1 MPGAAYPGR
10 MSLPELLA
18 ATVGDEDVVAEVP
31 LGGDDRLAVTPTR
44 TLVFRGDGLLS
55 DESVDEYGHDVERIE
70 VSTGRRKAKITL
82 GYGLDG
88 DETLSV
94 PAKRVD
100 DVLHPILAGVLSA
113 SGVTGPGET
122 VVRTFRFSELTL
134 IVTSER
140 LVKHVGSAVWDAEF
154 EEFHYADLTGLDF
167 EEGTVATAVVL
178 VHDGRSE
185 RFKAP
190 NESARA
196 VRETLADAVCSFHGV
211 DSLEEFR
218 VAAAETEESAPDAEA
233 SGTTDFGEG
242 PDPLSA
248 SPAADAEAE
257 ADGLETELDGATG
270 AADPPAESDPGS
282 ATDDAADPGAAASQS
297 AESAAESTA
306 ESSEAND
313 DDPLGADPLATD
325 ASVDDATA
333 DPLDDATATE
343 SPDADATD
351 PLDADATESASAA
364 DGIEREA
371 GDESASAVDAEA
383 LSTDAAGAESA
394 TGDPVTDSEVVAPEA
409 DGDGPVPGDD
419 AFDGSPFESAGVE
432 DADLASEVAALRR
445 TVEAQS
451 ERLDRQSALIEQLIE
466 ELRRGR

>member
-1 MPGAAYPGR
+1 

-18 ATVGDEDVVAEVP
+18 GTVGDEDVVAEVP

-44 TLVFRGDGLLS
+44 TLVYRGDGLLS
-55 DESVDEYGHDVERIE
+55 DESVDEYDHDVERIE
-70 VSTGRRKAKITL
+70 VSTGRRKSKITL

-94 PAKRVD
+94 PSKRVD
-100 DVLHPILAGVLSA
+100 DVLHPVLAGVLSA
-113 SGVTGPGET
+113 GGVTGPGET

-154 EEFHYADLTGLDF
+154 EEFHYEDLTGLDF

-218 VAAAETEESAPDAEA
+218 VAAAEADESTTSGES

-248 SPAADAEAE
+248 SPVADAEAD
-257 ADGLETELDGATG
+257 ADGPETRPDEAGG
-270 AADPPAESDPGS
+270 PADPAAGSNPVEPEASSDAG
-282 ATDDAADPGAAASQS
+282 
-297 AESAAESTA
+297 
-306 ESSEAND
+306 
-313 DDPLGADPLATD
+313 DPLGADPLAADT
-325 ASVDDATA
+325 AVDDASAQDATV
-333 DPLDDATATE
+333 DDAATGDAVTGDATGGDA
-343 SPDADATD
+343 SADAAEAD
-351 PLDADATESASAA
+351 SLGSDATTTASVSEELGREAA
-364 DGIEREA
+364 DGSPSPA
-371 GDESASAVDAEA
+371 GGDAVAADSTVAGSGGADPVSDADVAAEA
-383 LSTDAAGAESA
+383 
-394 TGDPVTDSEVVAPEA
+394 VTDEDAVP
-409 DGDGPVPGDD
+409 DGD

-451 ERLDRQSALIEQLIE
+451 ERLDRQSTLIEQLIE

>member
-1 MPGAAYPGR
+1 

-18 ATVGDEDVVAEVP
+18 GTVGDEEVVAEVP

-44 TLVFRGDGLLS
+44 TLVYRGDGLLS
-55 DESVDEYGHDVERIE
+55 DESVDEYDHDVERIE
-70 VSTGRRKAKITL
+70 VSTGRRKSKITL

-94 PAKRVD
+94 PSKRVD
-100 DVLHPILAGVLSA
+100 DVLHPILAGVLSS
-113 SGVTGPGET
+113 SGVTGAGET

-140 LVKHVGSAVWDAEF
+140 LVKHVGSAVWDPEF

-211 DSLEEFR
+211 ESLEEFR
-218 VAAAETEESAPDAEA
+218 VAAAAEA
-233 SGTTDFGEG
+233 DESTTDGKSGGTTDFGEG

-248 SPAADAEAE
+248 SPVADAEAD
-257 ADGLETELDGATG
+257 ADGAETASDGAV
-270 AADPPAESDPGS
+270 
-282 ATDDAADPGAAASQS
+282 DAADPASRSEPVIDGDDAVGETAEGTGAVGEAGAATETDAPGAS
-297 AESAAESTA
+297 ST
-306 ESSEAND
+306 EPSEPSD
-313 DDPLGADPLATD
+313 DDPLDADPLAAD
-325 ASVDDATA
+325 AAVDDATGA
-333 DPLDDATATE
+333 DPA
-343 SPDADATD
+343 D
-351 PLDADATESASAA
+351 PLDADATATASAE
-364 DGIEREA
+364 GVEREPT
-371 GDESASAVDAEA
+371 DEPAAVDDPADEPAADPTVADAVGADSVSDAE
-383 LSTDAAGAESA
+383 TVDADAE
-394 TGDPVTDSEVVAPEA
+394 DDDDVTVPDD
-409 DGDGPVPGDD
+409 DG
-419 AFDGSPFESAGVE
+419 FDGSAFESAGVE

-451 ERLDRQSALIEQLIE
+451 ERLDRQSTLIEQLIE

>member
-1 MPGAAYPGR
+1 

-94 PAKRVD
+94 PSKRVD

-297 AESAAESTA
+297 AESAVKSVS

-383 LSTDAAGAESA
+383 LATDATVADSA
-394 TGDPVTDSEVVAPEA
+394 TGPADAVAPDA
-409 DGDGPVPGDD
+409 DADGPVTGDD

>member
-1 MPGAAYPGR
+1 

-55 DESVDEYGHDVERIE
+55 DESVDEYGHDVERID

-100 DVLHPILAGVLSA
+100 DVLHPVLAGVLSA

-140 LVKHVGSAVWDAEF
+140 LVKHVGSAVWDADF
-154 EEFHYADLTGLDF
+154 EEFHYEDITGLDF

-178 VHDGRSE
+178 VHGGRSE

-218 VAAAETEESAPDAEA
+218 VAAAEAEEPAADAEP

-248 SPAADAEAE
+248 SPAADAEADAEGPE
-257 ADGLETELDGATG
+257 AGDAAGAGRSTETDSASGDDGADSAET
-270 AADPPAESDPGS
+270 AASTAAGS
-282 ATDDAADPGAAASQS
+282 ASG
-297 AESAAESTA
+297 
-306 ESSEAND
+306 
-313 DDPLGADPLATD
+313 DDPLDADPLAAD
-325 ASVDDATA
+325 ASVDDAA
-333 DPLDDATATE
+333 
-343 SPDADATD
+343 SD
-351 PLDADATESASAA
+351 PLDADATEPASAA
-364 DGIEREA
+364 EGIDSEGAGEA
-371 GDESASAVDAEA
+371 ASAVGAEGRSA
-383 LSTDAAGAESA
+383 DAAGTESA
-394 TGDPVTDSEVVAPEA
+394 AGDPVGDADAVATEA
-409 DGDGPVPGDD
+409 DAEGPIRGGD

>member
-1 MPGAAYPGR
+1 MPGAAYLRR

-31 LGGDDRLAVTPTR
+31 LGGGDRLAVTPTQ
-44 TLVFRGDGLLS
+44 TLVYRGDGLLS
-55 DESVDEYGHDVERIE
+55 DESVDEYGHGVERIE

-94 PAKRVD
+94 PTKRVD
-100 DVLHPILAGVLSA
+100 GVLHPILAGVLSE

-122 VVRTFRFSELTL
+122 IVRTFRFSELTL
-134 IVTSER
+134 VITSER
-140 LVKHVGSAVWDAEF
+140 LVKHVGSAVWGPEF
-154 EEFHYADLTGLDF
+154 EEFHYADLTSLDF

-178 VHDGRSE
+178 AHDGRSE

-211 DSLEEFR
+211 DSVEEFR
-218 VAAAETEESAPDAEA
+218 VTAEREESATDADA

-248 SPAADAEAE
+248 SPVADAEAE
-257 ADGLETELDGATG
+257 SDGPEPDPGEASG
-270 AADPPAESDPGS
+270 AADSVSGSTSVSDTE
-282 ATDDAADPGAAASQS
+282 ADAARETGVAAGGDAAEPSSTDPSAASP
-297 AESAAESTA
+297 ASTGPSGA
-306 ESSEAND
+306 D
-313 DDPLGADPLATD
+313 DDP
-325 ASVDDATA
+325 
-333 DPLDDATATE
+333 
-343 SPDADATD
+343 PDGD
-351 PLDADATESASAA
+351 PLDADPLAPDATVDDATTGDAA
-364 DGIEREA
+364 EPDPG
-371 GDESASAVDAEA
+371 DAEA
-383 LSTDAAGAESA
+383 VTAASVAEELEREPA
-394 TGDPVTDSEVVAPEA
+394 DDPVSTVDDSPAAADPAIDDSPAADPVSEA
-409 DGDGPVPGDD
+409 GPVDGDAVPDDD

-445 TVEAQS
+445 TVETQS
-451 ERLDRQSALIEQLIE
+451 ERLDKQSTLIEQLIE

>member
-1 MPGAAYPGR
+1 MPGAAYSGR

-18 ATVGDEDVVAEVP
+18 ATAGDEEVVAEVP

-94 PAKRVD
+94 PSKRVD
-100 DVLHPILAGVLSA
+100 DVLHPVLAGVLSA

-140 LVKHVGSAVWDAEF
+140 LVKHVGSAVWDPEF
-154 EEFHYADLTGLDF
+154 EEFHYAGLSGLDF

-211 DSLEEFR
+211 ESVEEFR
-218 VAAAETEESAPDAEA
+218 VAAAEAAESTAEGDT

-248 SPAADAEAE
+248 SPAADA
-257 ADGLETELDGATG
+257 DGPETAPSESIEPAGAG
-270 AADPPAESDPGS
+270 SGSDPVVDG
-282 ATDDAADPGAAASQS
+282 DPG
-297 AESAAESTA
+297 EGGTAAETDPSA
-306 ESSEAND
+306 PSAGASGSGDAG
-313 DDPLGADPLATD
+313 DPLGADPLA
-325 ASVDDATA
+325 
-333 DPLDDATATE
+333 
-343 SPDADATD
+343 ADA
-351 PLDADATESASAA
+351 
-364 DGIEREA
+364 
-371 GDESASAVDAEA
+371 AVD
-383 LSTDAAGAESA
+383 DAAGANTAVDSA
-394 TGDPVTDSEVVAPEA
+394 TGPDRTDADAAGARSVDEGLEPEP
-409 DGDGPVPGDD
+409 GDGAASAVGGEASGDPAGPSPATDAEAVGDDGSPGDD
-419 AFDGSPFESAGVE
+419 DAVGKDDALREDDGFEGSPFESAGVE

-451 ERLDRQSALIEQLIE
+451 ERLDRQSTLIEQLIE

>member
-1 MPGAAYPGR
+1 MPGGAYPGR

-18 ATVGDEDVVAEVP
+18 GTVGDEDVVAEVP

-44 TLVFRGDGLLS
+44 TLVYRGDGLLS
-55 DESVDEYGHDVERIE
+55 DESVGEYGHDVERIE

-94 PAKRVD
+94 PTKRVD
-100 DVLHPILAGVLSA
+100 DVLHPVLAGVLSA
-113 SGVTGPGET
+113 SGVTDPGET

-134 IVTSER
+134 IVTSDR
-140 LVKHVGSAVWDAEF
+140 LVKHVGSAVWDPEF
-154 EEFHYADLTGLDF
+154 EEFHYEDLTGLDF

-218 VAAAETEESAPDAEA
+218 VAAEAEETATDAETG
-233 SGTTDFGEG
+233 GTTDFGEG

-248 SPAADAEAE
+248 SPAADAEADADGPDFEPGETAGTERTPEADTHSEADTRSE
-257 ADGLETELDGATG
+257 ADG
-270 AADPPAESDPGS
+270 AAGPA
-282 ATDDAADPGAAASQS
+282 AAASTS
-297 AESAAESTA
+297 TESAAES
-306 ESSEAND
+306 SE
-313 DDPLGADPLATD
+313 PATD
-325 ASVDDATA
+325 
-333 DPLDDATATE
+333 
-343 SPDADATD
+343 TD
-351 PLDADATESASAA
+351 PLDADPLAADAADAAVDDVATES
-364 DGIEREA
+364 
-371 GDESASAVDAEA
+371 
-383 LSTDAAGAESA
+383 L
-394 TGDPVTDSEVVAPEA
+394 
-409 DGDGPVPGDD
+409 DGDGADAASVAEGLGTEPDGEPGVDVEAGAADAETDIESAAVPGEAAVPDDD

>member
-1 MPGAAYPGR
+1 

-18 ATVGDEDVVAEVP
+18 GTVGDEDVVAEVP

-44 TLVFRGDGLLS
+44 TLVYRGDGLLS
-55 DESVDEYGHDVERIE
+55 DESVDEYGHDVERIG

-94 PAKRVD
+94 PSKRVD
-100 DVLHPILAGVLSA
+100 DVLHPVLAGVLSA

-140 LVKHVGSAVWDAEF
+140 LVKHVGSAVWDPEF
-154 EEFHYADLTGLDF
+154 EEFHYSDLTGLDF

-196 VRETLADAVCSFHGV
+196 LRETLADAVCSFHDV
-211 DSLEEFR
+211 ASLEEFR
-218 VAAAETEESAPDAEA
+218 VAAAEAEESATDAGR

-248 SPAADAEAE
+248 SPAADAEAD
-257 ADGLETELDGATG
+257 ADGPAVESGGATDPTAGAGPSSETDPSSESRSAPETG
-270 AADPPAESDPGS
+270 AAGGSGAEATRPAE
-282 ATDDAADPGAAASQS
+282 A
-297 AESAAESTA
+297 
-306 ESSEAND
+306 D
-313 DDPLGADPLATD
+313 DDPLGGDPLAPD
-325 ASVDDATA
+325 AAVDDATA
-333 DPLDDATATE
+333 PGDDASATGSPGANATA
-343 SPDADATD
+343 AD
-351 PLDADATESASAA
+351 PLDAEAARTASTAEAVDREAEGETAVDPEAIGTESAA
-364 DGIEREA
+364 DGPVDDA
-371 GDESASAVDAEA
+371 DVVASDA
-383 LSTDAAGAESA
+383 DAA
-394 TGDPVTDSEVVAPEA
+394 
-409 DGDGPVPGDD
+409 VPGDD

>member
-1 MPGAAYPGR
+1 

-44 TLVFRGDGLLS
+44 TLVYRGDGLLS

-70 VSTGRRKAKITL
+70 VSTGRRKAKIVL

-94 PAKRVD
+94 PTKRVD
-100 DVLHPILAGVLSA
+100 DVLHPVLAGVLSA
-113 SGVTGPGET
+113 SGVTDPGET

-134 IVTSER
+134 IVTSDR
-140 LVKHVGSAVWDAEF
+140 LVKHVGSAVWDPEF

-196 VRETLADAVCSFHGV
+196 VRETLADAVCEFHGV
-211 DSLEEFR
+211 ESLEEFR
-218 VAAAETEESAPDAEA
+218 VTAAEEAESTPDAEP

-248 SPAADAEAE
+248 SPAADAEADAGGPEPE
-257 ADGLETELDGATG
+257 AATG
-270 AADPPAESDPGS
+270 ADEPTPGAAPRSEAADAPAE
-282 ATDDAADPGAAASQS
+282 GAAASPS
-297 AESAAESTA
+297 VESAV
-306 ESSEAND
+306 ESSEPTEGD
-313 DDPLGADPLATD
+313 GDPFDGDPLATD
-325 ASVDDATA
+325 AAVDDAT
-333 DPLDDATATE
+333 
-343 SPDADATD
+343 TD
-351 PLDADATESASAA
+351 PLDGASATESTPVAEGLERTAEDESGSSVDGEALAA
-364 DGIEREA
+364 D
-371 GDESASAVDAEA
+371 
-383 LSTDAAGAESA
+383 AA
-394 TGDPVTDSEVVAPEA
+394 VTDSEAGVPVADAGSVAPEDDA
-409 DGDGPVPGDD
+409 DGPVPGDD

>member
-1 MPGAAYPGR
+1 

-55 DESVDEYGHDVERIE
+55 DESVDEYGHDVERID

-100 DVLHPILAGVLSA
+100 DVLHPVLAGVLSA

-140 LVKHVGSAVWDAEF
+140 LVKHVGSAVWDADF
-154 EEFHYADLTGLDF
+154 EEFHYEDITGLDF

-218 VAAAETEESAPDAEA
+218 VAAAEAEEPAADAEP

-248 SPAADAEAE
+248 SPAADAEADAE
-257 ADGLETELDGATG
+257 GPEPGDATG
-270 AADPPAESDPGS
+270 GAGRSTETDPGS
-282 ATDDAADPGAAASQS
+282 GDDGADSAEAAASAS
-297 AESAAESTA
+297 AGSASG
-306 ESSEAND
+306 D
-313 DDPLGADPLATD
+313 
-325 ASVDDATA
+325 
-333 DPLDDATATE
+333 
-343 SPDADATD
+343 D
-351 PLDADATESASAA
+351 PLDADPLAADAGVDDAATDPLAADATEPASTAEGIDSEAA
-364 DGIEREA
+364 G
-371 GDESASAVDAEA
+371 ESASAVGAEGRSA
-383 LSTDAAGAESA
+383 DAAGAESA
-394 TGDPVTDSEVVAPEA
+394 GGDPVGDADAVAAETDAE
-409 DGDGPVPGDD
+409 GPVRGDD

>member
-1 MPGAAYPGR
+1 

-31 LGGDDRLAVTPTR
+31 LGGGDQLAVTPSR
-44 TLVFRGDGLLS
+44 TLVYRGDGLLS

-94 PAKRVD
+94 PSKRVD
-100 DVLHPILAGVLSA
+100 DVLHPLLAGVLSA
-113 SGVTGPGET
+113 SGVTGTGET
-122 VVRTFRFSELTL
+122 VLRTFRFSELTL
-134 IVTSER
+134 VVTSER
-140 LVKHVGSAVWDAEF
+140 LVKHVGSAVWDPDF

-167 EEGTVATAVVL
+167 EDGTVATAVVL

-196 VRETLADAVCSFHGV
+196 LRETLADAVCSFHEV

-218 VAAAETEESAPDAEA
+218 VVAAESDESAVDAETGGGA
-233 SGTTDFGEG
+233 TDFGEG

-248 SPAADAEAE
+248 SPVADAEADAE
-257 ADGLETELDGATG
+257 ADAAGTDSDESAPTTGLG
-270 AADPPAESDPGS
+270 GS
-282 ATDDAADPGAAASQS
+282 AATDTAGAGSTEPETVVGSDGSDAADPLGE
-297 AESAAESTA
+297 ESF
-306 ESSEAND
+306 D
-313 DDPLGADPLATD
+313 G
-325 ASVDDATA
+325 
-333 DPLDDATATE
+333 
-343 SPDADATD
+343 D
-351 PLDADATESASAA
+351 PLDADAAVDEATVDDPTALDADATGTESAADRLDGEPEAEPAA
-364 DGIEREA
+364 PN
-371 GDESASAVDAEA
+371 DAESVA
-383 LSTDAAGAESA
+383 AESA
-394 TGDPVTDSEVVAPEA
+394 VADAATADPTAGEPVETDV
-409 DGDGPVPGDD
+409 GPVGEEDADAAVPSDD

-445 TVEAQS
+445 TVETQS